1 MLPQG
6 WGIYVG
12 RPGAGDPPDAERA
25 ANRERH
31 QEATPQRLTRAG
43 LTRAVLVAL
52 AGVFLVV
59 GLSLLRWIEPG
70 IHAYPDT
77 TWYVRNALL
86 MRGWDQADADQE
98 AALVR
103 CSYWVQP
110 ALSFAKQAECV
121 QDAGELLHSP
131 PRYEEIFA
139 ARPGYPIILA
149 PLSAMLGRQGFMVA
163 TLMVAV
169 LDGIL
174 IMILVRLLG
183 GSSAE
188 QLVAGGAFLLLPSG
202 FWSTRLLSD
211 GTMLAGLLVTVC
223 GAILLQRG
231 TRRAGVGL
239 ILVGLGA
246 VFVTKSA
253 NLVGLALALLASG
266 AAIAWVSRG
275 PAKRNGYLLAGLS
288 SAALLLP
295 AASGILLGWPGLG
308 TSVQDMFT
316 DHFLRPDVPDPWS
329 SLARANLQFWPDL
342 FRQWLHSPVLVLGS
356 LAALAWLAV
365 RLRMASIP
373 LLLAGLS
380 GIPLLVVHPVVIE
393 WDRLLVPIWVPVAV
407 AIGLALPA
415 FVAARLDFVSAQLRQ
430 FSSSHRLR

>member
-1 MLPQG
+1 
-6 WGIYVG
+6 VG
-12 RPGAGDPPDAERA
+12 KSSAVYAPNAGPPTQPEQT
-25 ANRERH
+25 
-31 QEATPQRLTRAG
+31 QEPTPQRLTRAG
-43 LTRAVLVAL
+43 LTRAVPLAL

-59 GLSLLRWIEPG
+59 GLSLLRWNAPG

-98 AALVR
+98 AAVVR

-110 ALSFAKQAECV
+110 ALSFAKQADCV
-121 QDAGELLHSP
+121 QDAGELLHFP

-149 PLSAMLGRQGFMVA
+149 PLSAMLGREGFVVA

-169 LDGIL
+169 LDGVL

-183 GSSAE
+183 GTSAE
-188 QLVAGGAFLLLPSG
+188 QLVAAGAFLLLPSG

-211 GTMLAGLLVTVC
+211 GTMLAGLLVTMC

-231 TRRAGVGL
+231 TRRVGVGL
-239 ILVGLGA
+239 MLVGLGA
-246 VFVTKSA
+246 VYVTKSA

-275 PAKRNGYLLAGLS
+275 PAKRNGYLLAAS
-288 SAALLLP
+288 SSTALLLA

-308 TSVQDMFT
+308 ASVQDMLT
-316 DHFLRPDVPDPWS
+316 AHFQRPDVPDPWS

-342 FRQWLHSPVLVLGS
+342 FGQWLRSPVLVLGS
-356 LAALAWLAV
+356 LAALVWLAV

-373 LLLAGLS
+373 VLLAGLS
-380 GIPLLVVHPVVIE
+380 GIPLLMIHPVATE
-393 WDRLLVPIWVPVAV
+393 WDRLLVPIWVPIAL

-415 FVAARLDFVSAQLRQ
+415 FVAGRIDFVSSQLRQ
-430 FSSSHRLR
+430 LSSSHRLR

>member
-1 MLPQG
+1 
-6 WGIYVG
+6 VG
-12 RPGAGDPPDAERA
+12 TPGPAYPPHAGPATQ
-25 ANRERH
+25 REEN
-31 QEATPQRLTRAG
+31 QEATRQRLTRAG
-43 LTRAVLVAL
+43 LTRAVPLAL
-52 AGVFLVV
+52 AGVVLVV
-59 GLSLLRWIEPG
+59 GLSLLRWIAPG

-98 AALVR
+98 AAVVR

-110 ALSFAKQAECV
+110 ALSVANQAECV
-121 QDAGELLHSP
+121 RDAGQLLHFP

-149 PLSAMLGRQGFMVA
+149 PLSAMLGRQGFVVA

-169 LDGIL
+169 LDAIL
-174 IMILVRLLG
+174 VMILVRLLG
-183 GSSAE
+183 GTSAE

-211 GTMLAGLLVTVC
+211 GTMLAGLLVTMC

-231 TRRAGVGL
+231 TRRAGVAL
-239 ILVGLGA
+239 IMVGLGA

-275 PAKRNGYLLAGLS
+275 PAKRNGYLLAALS
-288 SAALLLP
+288 GTALLL
-295 AASGILLGWPGLG
+295 AAISGILLGWPGLG
-308 TSVQDMFT
+308 ASVQDMFT
-316 DHFLRPDVPDPWS
+316 DHFQRPDVSDPWS
-329 SLARANLQFWPDL
+329 SLARANLQFWPDM
-342 FRQWLHSPVLVLGS
+342 FTQWLHSPVLVLGS
-356 LAALAWLAV
+356 LVALAWLAV

-373 LLLAGLS
+373 VLLAGLS
-380 GIPLLVVHPVVIE
+380 GIPLLVIHPVVTE

-415 FVAARLDFVSAQLRQ
+415 FVAARLDFVSAQLRR
-430 FSSSHRLR
+430 FSTSHRLH

>member
-1 MLPQG
+1 
-6 WGIYVG
+6 
-12 RPGAGDPPDAERA
+12 
-25 ANRERH
+25 
-31 QEATPQRLTRAG
+31 
-43 LTRAVLVAL
+43 
-52 AGVFLVV
+52 
-59 GLSLLRWIEPG
+59 
-70 IHAYPDT
+70 
-77 TWYVRNALL
+77 
-86 MRGWDQADADQE
+86 MRGWDQADADHE
-98 AALVR
+98 AAVVR

-149 PLSAMLGRQGFMVA
+149 PLSAMLGRQGFVVA
-163 TLMVAV
+163 TLMVAI

-183 GSSAE
+183 GTSAE
-188 QLVAGGAFLLLPSG
+188 QIVAAGAFLLLPSG

-231 TRRAGVGL
+231 RRRAGVGL
-239 ILVGLGA
+239 ILAGLGA

-253 NLVGLALALLASG
+253 NLGGLSLALFASG

-275 PAKRNGYLLAGLS
+275 PAKRNGYLLAAS
-288 SAALLLP
+288 SSTALLLA
-295 AASGILLGWPGLG
+295 AASGFLLGWPGLG
-308 TSVQDMFT
+308 ASVQDMFT
-316 DHFLRPDVPDPWS
+316 DHFLRPDVSDPWS
-329 SLARANLQFWPDL
+329 SLARANLQFWPDV
-342 FRQWLHSPVLVLGS
+342 FGQWLHSPVLVLGS

-380 GIPLLVVHPVVIE
+380 GIPLLVVHPVVTE
-393 WDRLLVPIWVPVAV
+393 WDRLVVPIWVPVAV
-407 AIGLALPA
+407 AIGLGLPA
-415 FVAARLDFVSAQLRQ
+415 FVAARLDFVSSQLRQ
-430 FSSSHRLR
+430 LLSSHRLR

>member
-1 MLPQG
+1 
-6 WGIYVG
+6 VG
-12 RPGAGDPPDAERA
+12 KSGAAYAPNAGPATQRQQ
-25 ANRERH
+25 N
-31 QEATPQRLTRAG
+31 QEATPQRSPRASLTRALL
-43 LTRAVLVAL
+43 LTL
-52 AGVFLVV
+52 AGVFLVG
-59 GLSLLRWIEPG
+59 GLSLLRWSAPG

-86 MRGWDQADADQE
+86 MRGWEQADADQE
-98 AALVR
+98 AALIR

-110 ALSFAKQAECV
+110 APSLAQQAECV
-121 QDAGELLHSP
+121 QEAGELLRFP

-139 ARPGYPIILA
+139 ARPGYPTILA

-183 GSSAE
+183 GTSAE

-231 TRRAGVGL
+231 TRRAGVSL
-239 ILVGLGA
+239 ILAGLGA
-246 VFVTKSA
+246 VFATKSA
-253 NLVGLALALLASG
+253 NVVGLALALFASG
-266 AAIAWVSRG
+266 AAIAWAARG
-275 PAKRNGYLLAGLS
+275 SAKRNGYLLAGLS
-288 SAALLLP
+288 ITALLLA
-295 AASGILLGWPGLG
+295 AASSTLLGWPGLG
-308 TSVQDMFT
+308 TSVQDMLT
-316 DHFLRPDVPDPWS
+316 DHFIRPDVPDPWS

-342 FRQWLHSPVLVLGS
+342 LTQWLRSPVLVLGS
-356 LAALAWLAV
+356 LAALVWLAV

-373 LLLAGLS
+373 VLLAGLS
-380 GIPLLVVHPVVIE
+380 GIPLLVVHPVVTE
-393 WDRLLVPIWVPVAV
+393 WDRLLVPMWVPVAL

-415 FVAARLDFVSAQLRQ
+415 FVAARLDFVSSQFRQ

>member
-1 MLPQG
+1 
-6 WGIYVG
+6 VG
-12 RPGAGDPPDAERA
+12 RSGAGDLPNAERA

-31 QEATPQRLTRAG
+31 QEATHQRLTRAG
-43 LTRAVLVAL
+43 LTRAVLLAL
-52 AGVFLVV
+52 AGIFLLV
-59 GLSLLRWIEPG
+59 GLSLFRWIAPG

-86 MRGWDQADADQE
+86 MRGWDQADADRE
-98 AALVR
+98 AAVVR

-149 PLSAMLGRQGFMVA
+149 PLSAMLGRRGFVVA

-211 GTMLAGLLVTVC
+211 GTMLAGFLVTVC

-239 ILVGLGA
+239 TMVGLGA

-275 PAKRNGYLLAGLS
+275 PAKRSGYLLAALCCT
-288 SAALLLP
+288 ALLLA

-308 TSVQDMFT
+308 ASVQDMFT
-316 DHFLRPDVPDPWS
+316 DHFLKPDVSDPWS

-342 FRQWLHSPVLVLGS
+342 IKQWLHSPVLVLGS
-356 LAALAWLAV
+356 LAALMWLAV

-373 LLLAGLS
+373 ILLTGLS
-380 GIPLLVVHPVVIE
+380 GIPLLVVHPVVTE

>member
-1 MLPQG
+1 MG
-6 WGIYVG
+6 SSD
-12 RPGAGDPPDAERA
+12 AGGPPDAQRA
-25 ANRERH
+25 ADRERH
-31 QEATPQRLTRAG
+31 QEPIPQRLTRAG
-43 LTRAVLVAL
+43 LPRAVLLAL
-52 AGVFLVV
+52 AAVFLVV
-59 GLSLLRWIEPG
+59 GLSLLRWLAPG

-77 TWYVRNALL
+77 TWYVRTALL

-98 AALVR
+98 AAFVR

-110 ALSFAKQAECV
+110 ALSFAGQAECV
-121 QDAGELLHSP
+121 QDTGELLHAP
-131 PRYEEIFA
+131 PRYEAIFA

-149 PLSAMLGRQGFMVA
+149 PLSAMLGRQGFIVA

-174 IMILVRLLG
+174 IMTVVRLLG

-211 GTMLAGLLVTVC
+211 GTMLAGLLATLC
-223 GAILLQRG
+223 GAILIQRG
-231 TRRAGVGL
+231 TQRAGAAL

-288 SAALLLP
+288 GASLLLA
-295 AASGILLGWPGLG
+295 AASGILLGWPGLA
-308 TSVQDMFT
+308 TSVQDVLT
-316 DHFLRPDVPDPWS
+316 DH
-329 SLARANLQFWPDL
+329 
-342 FRQWLHSPVLVLGS
+342 QWLHSPVLVLGS
-356 LAALAWLAV
+356 LGALAWLAF
-365 RLRMASIP
+365 RLRSASIP
-373 LLLAGLS
+373 LLFAGLS
-380 GIPLLVVHPVVIE
+380 GIPLLVVHPVMIE

-415 FVAARLDFVSAQLRQ
+415 FVAARLDFVFAQVRQ
-430 FSSSHRLR
+430 LSTSHRLR

>member
-1 MLPQG
+1 
-6 WGIYVG
+6 VG
-12 RPGAGDPPDAERA
+12 SSDAGGPPDAQRA
-25 ANRERH
+25 ADRERH
-31 QEATPQRLTRAG
+31 QEPIPQRLTRAG
-43 LTRAVLVAL
+43 LPRAVLLAL
-52 AGVFLVV
+52 AAVFLVV
-59 GLSLLRWIEPG
+59 GLSLLRWLAPG

-77 TWYVRNALL
+77 TWYVRTALL

-110 ALSFAKQAECV
+110 ALSFAGQAECV
-121 QDAGELLHSP
+121 QDTGELLHAP
-131 PRYEEIFA
+131 PRYEAIFA

-149 PLSAMLGRQGFMVA
+149 PLSAMLGRQGFIVA

-174 IMILVRLLG
+174 IMTVVRLLG

-211 GTMLAGLLVTVC
+211 GTMLAGLLATLC
-223 GAILLQRG
+223 GAILVQRG
-231 TRRAGVGL
+231 TQRAGAAL

-288 SAALLLP
+288 GASLLLA
-295 AASGILLGWPGLG
+295 AASGILLGWPGLA
-308 TSVQDMFT
+308 TSVQDMLT
-316 DHFLRPDVPDPWS
+316 DHFMRPDVPDPWS
-329 SLARANLQFWPDL
+329 SLARANLQFWPDV
-342 FRQWLHSPVLVLGS
+342 FSQWLHSPVLVLGS
-356 LAALAWLAV
+356 LGALAWLAF
-365 RLRMASIP
+365 RLRSASIP
-373 LLLAGLS
+373 LLFAGLS

-393 WDRLLVPIWVPVAV
+393 WDRLLVPIWVPVAI

-415 FVAARLDFVSAQLRQ
+415 FVAARLDFVFAQVRQ
-430 FSSSHRLR
+430 LSTSHRLR

>member
-1 MLPQG
+1 
-6 WGIYVG
+6 VG
-12 RPGAGDPPDAERA
+12 TSSAVYAPHAGSPTQPEG
-25 ANRERH
+25 N
-31 QEATPQRLTRAG
+31 QEPTPQRLPRAG
-43 LTRAVLVAL
+43 LRRAVLLTL
-52 AGVFLVV
+52 AGVFLVF
-59 GLSLLRWIEPG
+59 GLSLLRWNAPG

-86 MRGWDQADADQE
+86 IRGWDQADADQE
-98 AALVR
+98 AAVVR

-110 ALSFAKQAECV
+110 ALSFANQAECL

-139 ARPGYPIILA
+139 ARPGYPVILA
-149 PLSAMLGRQGFMVA
+149 PLSAMLGRQGFVVA

-169 LDGIL
+169 LDGVL

-183 GSSAE
+183 GTAAE
-188 QLVAGGAFLLLPSG
+188 QLVAAGAFILLPSG

-211 GTMLAGLLVTVC
+211 GAMLAGLLVAVC
-223 GAILLQRG
+223 GAILLQGG

-239 ILVGLGA
+239 IVIGLGA

-253 NLVGLALALLASG
+253 NLVALAIALLASG

-275 PAKRNGYLLAGLS
+275 PARRNGYLLAVFS
-288 SAALLLP
+288 STALLLT
-295 AASGILLGWPGLG
+295 AGSGILMGWPGLG
-308 TSVQDMFT
+308 ASVQDMFT
-316 DHFLRPDVPDPWS
+316 DHFLRPDVSDPWS
-329 SLARANLQFWPDL
+329 SLATANLQFWPEV
-342 FRQWLHSPVLVLGS
+342 FGQWLHSPVLVLGS
-356 LAALAWLAV
+356 LAALVWLAV

-373 LLLAGLS
+373 VLLAGLS
-380 GIPLLVVHPVVIE
+380 GIPLLVVHPVVTE

-415 FVAARLDFVSAQLRQ
+415 FVAGRLDFVSSQLRQ
-430 FSSSHRLR
+430 RLSPHRLR

>member
-1 MLPQG
+1 
-6 WGIYVG
+6 VG
-12 RPGAGDPPDAERA
+12 KSSAVYAPHAGPPTQAEQ
-25 ANRERH
+25 N
-31 QEATPQRLTRAG
+31 QEATRPRSPRAS
-43 LTRAVLVAL
+43 LTRAVPLAL

-59 GLSLLRWIEPG
+59 GLSLLRWNAPG
-70 IHAYPDT
+70 IRAYPDT

-98 AALVR
+98 AAVVR

-110 ALSFAKQAECV
+110 ALSFAKQADCV
-121 QDAGELLHSP
+121 QDAGELLHFP

-149 PLSAMLGRQGFMVA
+149 PLSAMLGREGFVVA

-169 LDGIL
+169 LDGVL

-183 GSSAE
+183 GTSAE
-188 QLVAGGAFLLLPSG
+188 QLVAAGAFLLLPSG

-211 GTMLAGLLVTVC
+211 GTMLAGLLVTMC

-231 TRRAGVGL
+231 TRRVGVGL
-239 ILVGLGA
+239 MLVGLGA
-246 VFVTKSA
+246 VYVTKSA

-275 PAKRNGYLLAGLS
+275 PAKRNGYLLAAS
-288 SAALLLP
+288 SSTALLLA

-308 TSVQDMFT
+308 ASVQDMLT
-316 DHFLRPDVPDPWS
+316 AHFQRPDVPDPWS

-342 FRQWLHSPVLVLGS
+342 FGQWLHSPVLVLGS
-356 LAALAWLAV
+356 LAALVWLAV

-373 LLLAGLS
+373 VLLAGLS
-380 GIPLLVVHPVVIE
+380 GIPLLMIHPVATE
-393 WDRLLVPIWVPVAV
+393 WDRLLVPIWVPIAL

-415 FVAARLDFVSAQLRQ
+415 FVAGRIDFVSSQLRQ
-430 FSSSHRLR
+430 LSSSRRLR

>member
-1 MLPQG
+1 
-6 WGIYVG
+6 VG
-12 RPGAGDPPDAERA
+12 TSSAVYAPNAGPPTQPEG
-25 ANRERH
+25 N
-31 QEATPQRLTRAG
+31 QEPTPQRLTRVG
-43 LTRAVLVAL
+43 LTRAVAL
-52 AGVFLVV
+52 ALASVFLVV
-59 GLSLLRWIEPG
+59 VLSLLRWNAPG

-86 MRGWDQADADQE
+86 MRGWDQADADHE
-98 AALVR
+98 AAVLR

-110 ALSFAKQAECV
+110 ALSFAKQAECA

-149 PLSAMLGRQGFMVA
+149 PLSALLGRQGFVVA

-174 IMILVRLLG
+174 IMVLVRLLG
-183 GSSAE
+183 GTWAE

-211 GTMLAGLLVTVC
+211 GTMLAGLLVAVC

-231 TRRAGVGL
+231 TRRAGVAL
-239 ILVGLGA
+239 ILTGLGA

-253 NLVGLALALLASG
+253 NLLGLGLALLASG
-266 AAIAWVSRG
+266 AAIAWVARG
-275 PAKRNGYLLAGLS
+275 PTRRNGYLLAGLS
-288 SAALLLP
+288 STALPLA
-295 AASGILLGWPGLG
+295 AASGIVLGWPGLG
-308 TSVQDMFT
+308 TSVQDMLT
-316 DHFLRPDVPDPWS
+316 DHFLRPDVPDPLS
-329 SLARANLQFWPDL
+329 SLGRANLQFWPDV
-342 FRQWLHSPVLVLGS
+342 FGQWLHSPVLVLGS
-356 LAALAWLAV
+356 LAALVWLAV

-373 LLLAGLS
+373 VILAGLS
-380 GIPLLVVHPVVIE
+380 GIPLLVVHPVVTE

-415 FVAARLDFVSAQLRQ
+415 FVAGRLDFVSSQLRQ
-430 FSSSHRLR
+430 LSSSHRLRER

>member
-1 MLPQG
+1 
-6 WGIYVG
+6 VG
-12 RPGAGDPPDAERA
+12 TSSAVYAPNAGPPTQPER
-25 ANRERH
+25 N
-31 QEATPQRLTRAG
+31 QEPTPQRLTRAG
-43 LTRAVLVAL
+43 LPRAVPLAL

-59 GLSLLRWIEPG
+59 VLSLLRWNAPG

-77 TWYVRNALL
+77 TWYVRNALF
-86 MRGWDQADADQE
+86 MRGWDQADADHE
-98 AALVR
+98 AAVVR

-121 QDAGELLHSP
+121 QDADDLLHSP
-131 PRYEEIFA
+131 PRYEDIFA

-149 PLSAMLGRQGFMVA
+149 PLSALLGSQGFVVA

-169 LDGIL
+169 VDGIL

-183 GSSAE
+183 GTSAE
-188 QLVAGGAFLLLPSG
+188 QLVASGAFLLLPSG

-239 ILVGLGA
+239 ILAGLGA

-253 NLVGLALALLASG
+253 NLLGLGLALFASG
-266 AAIAWVSRG
+266 AAIAWVARG
-275 PAKRNGYLLAGLS
+275 SAKRSGYLLA
-288 SAALLLP
+288 AVAITALLLA
-295 AASGILLGWPGLG
+295 AASSIPLGWPGFG
-308 TSVQDMFT
+308 TSVQDMLT
-316 DHFLRPDVPDPWS
+316 DHFIRPDVPDPWS
-329 SLARANLQFWPDL
+329 SLARANLQFWPDVL
-342 FRQWLHSPVLVLGS
+342 GQWLHSPVLVLGS
-356 LAALAWLAV
+356 LAALVWLAV

-373 LLLAGLS
+373 VLLAGLS
-380 GIPLLVVHPVVIE
+380 GIPLLVVHPVVTE

-415 FVAARLDFVSAQLRQ
+415 FVAGRLDFVSSQLRQ
-430 FSSSHRLR
+430 LSSSRRLRER